1 MKDKNKALPCSA
13 EDYIPFKEKL
23 MYGLGD
29 FFGGGQ
35 ATMISLIL
43 LVFLTDGLHIAAGI
57 AGTIITLAK
66 FWDALSDPFMGN
78 ISDNFRSK
86 MGRRKPFIFLGGVL
100 IIPAMLFLFAPW
112 TWGAQAGSGAYYGKV
127 IVVALA
133 YLVYC
138 TVSTIS
144 QVPYCSLSSD
154 ISSDYKQRNAAN
166 TFKLVT
172 DMAAAGLC
180 YLIPSLVWEAFKAS
194 KISLTTFWLIISF
207 GFGSVFA
214 ITLIA
219 CSLTVKERTP
229 LPSTK
234 QHFSF
239 KSYSDPLRIKS
250 FRLHLGMYITSFLTM
265 DLISALAIYYCT
277 NVLDGLTLFG
287 MKMSSLFVIG
297 PMMVLA
303 ACVVPLC
310 YYFMKLKSKQF
321 AFRVGMPLYILGA
334 ILLAVYQPSWP
345 TWLVPVFAVILG
357 LGFGGTQMMPWL
369 IFPDTVDVAELK
381 LGKRDTGSFSGL
393 MTFSRKICTALAI
406 LIVGWVLSGAKYNGE
421 LLPSQQPQSALIAIR
436 VLLGASVTVLISL
449 GFVFSLMYKI
459 TDKKLARVRY
469 YLDKQRAGEN
479 DTLTQEEISERAAL
493 LDELAGKDRLKKER
507 KKKLRGNKSDKPEDT
522 LPGDSK
528 ADGE

>member
-1 MKDKNKALPCSA
+1 MKKSDRPLPCAA
-13 EDYIPFKEKL
+13 EDYIPLREKIS
-23 MYGLGD
+23 YGIGD

-43 LVFLTDGLHIAAGI
+43 LVFMTDGLGIGAGI

-66 FWDALSDPFMGN
+66 FWDAVSDPFMGN
-78 ISDNFRSK
+78 LSDNFRSK
-86 MGRRKPFIFLGGVL
+86 LGRRKPFIFLGGLL
-100 IIPAMLFLFAPW
+100 IVPAMLFLFAPW
-112 TWGAQAGSGAYYGKV
+112 TWGAVEGSGQYYGKV
-127 IVVALA
+127 VVVAIA

-138 TVSTIS
+138 TVSTVS

-154 ISSDYKQRNAAN
+154 ISSDYRQRNAAN

-180 YLIPSLVWEAFKAS
+180 YLIPSLIWQAFKES
-194 KISLTTFWLIISF
+194 NITLTQFWLIISL

-214 ITLIA
+214 LTLILCA
-219 CSLTVKERTP
+219 LTVKERTP
-229 LPSTK
+229 LPESK
-234 QHFSF
+234 QRFSF
-239 KSYSDPLRIKS
+239 KSYSEPLKIKS

-265 DLISALAIYYCT
+265 DLISALAIYYCD
-277 NVLDGLTLFG
+277 NILSGLKLFG
-287 MKMSSLFVIG
+287 MNMSSLFVIG

-310 YYFMKLKSKQF
+310 YYFMKIKSKQF
-321 AFRVGMPLYILGA
+321 AFRVGMPLYIAGA

-345 TWLVPVFAVILG
+345 TWLVPLFAVILG

-406 LIVGWVLSGAKYNGE
+406 LIVGWVLSGAHYISGVN
-421 LLPSQQPQSALIAIR
+421 QVQPKSALIAIR

-449 GFVFSLMYKI
+449 GFLFSMLYKI

-469 YLDKQRAGEN
+469 YLDVQRAGNN
-479 DTLTQEEISERAAL
+479 DTLTDGEQAEREAL
-493 LDELAGKDRLKKER
+493 LNELAGASKVKKES
-507 KKKLRGNKSDKPEDT
+507 KSTPAQGND
-522 LPGDSK
+522 GV
-528 ADGE
+528 DGE